1 VTRHTLVLSCA
12 CLSADLPEMIALVA
26 DMVRRPVF
34 SADEIEKRR
43 ADAITAV
50 RQDADSTTVR
60 SIEGVLQLLYG
71 TDHPYAGPWRGTPET
86 LARIRREDLLSFHG
100 THVVP
105 SAVRLAVVGDIDSAM
120 VMDLSRREFGDW
132 SAPASGPDVVPPPPA
147 PRRRTR
153 VIDMPGKSQS
163 DIAYGFAAVTRLD
176 PRYYAYW
183 MMNNVLGQFGL
194 GGRLAE
200 NIRERQGMAYYA
212 FSTFEGSVGEGPLL
226 VQAGVDP
233 QNVRRTIE
241 AIDTEIQ
248 KLQMEGPTP
257 AEVEETRE
265 SLIGSIPRMFETNE
279 SIAEFLQISEQF
291 GLGLHYDQAL
301 PRLLEQVTFDQVR
314 AAARELLDIDRA
326 SVAVAGPTLI
336 EIGDRR

>member
-1 VTRHTLVLSCA
+1 
-12 CLSADLPEMIALVA
+12 
-26 DMVRRPVF
+26 
-34 SADEIEKRR
+34 
-43 ADAITAV
+43 
-50 RQDADSTTVR
+50 
-60 SIEGVLQLLYG
+60 
-71 TDHPYAGPWRGTPET
+71 
-86 LARIRREDLLSFHG
+86 
-100 THVVP
+100 
-105 SAVRLAVVGDIDSAM
+105 
-120 VMDLSRREFGDW
+120 
-132 SAPASGPDVVPPPPA
+132 
-147 PRRRTR
+147 
-153 VIDMPGKSQS
+153 MPGKSQS

-194 GGRLAE
+194 GGRLAD

-248 KLQMEGPTP
+248 KLQMEGPTL

-279 SIAEFLQISEQF
+279 SIAEFLQIV
-291 GLGLHYDQAL
+291 GAVRPRPAL
-301 PRLLEQVTFDQVR
+301 RPGAP
-314 AAARELLDIDRA
+314 AAARARSPSTGPRRRA
-326 SVAVAGPTLI
+326 RVARHRSRRRRGGRPDAHR
-336 EIGDRR
+336 DRR